1 MVAPALPW
9 CCSSL
14 EAEIQ
19 ELQKTFQAPCQL
31 TVKELQLEKAQ
42 LETENREMEKR
53 LWQLQSNMSREKEER
68 RKLGAYHWKS
78 GQAGPPRTTQG
89 HFVAQNN
96 ENRKKVSPEKV
107 KLQILKNEIQE
118 PVKKTIKP
126 ERKNVVARENLG
138 VKGMACGPPKIKGEL
153 LEPASEPACANLG
166 KQDKGSLLSGAFDE
180 EESAKSFQEAL
191 LQWRSGKSDPGGD
204 LCASGVPSEPVGV
217 CEVQTNITALKEPI
231 HVEFQQDGLSY
242 MEKLLLKKYRRTA
255 VDQFFSSCMKDSRPV
270 QALSVHQAGAGG
282 GGQGEDDDDEEDD
295 DDIEELTD
303 EEVKK
308 YWASVY
314 RVEEPSTVSENAE
327 SSVKIEFLD
336 DSPCKDL
343 EESSHSSVEETGAVG
358 MNKQGKT
365 DPLECGSNPVSP
377 KEIFQEK
384 TIVCSDLEINA
395 VQEESAE
402 PKAGG
407 TSPRSCELPEEI
419 SKLTKRMSKDLL
431 GTELKSSRDLLEPE
445 LQKKRREP
453 QELGSVCSNHSLVL
467 PVITKSSAL
476 QDVAK
481 RQKCG
486 STSYQGLEGF
496 FVVGTNSK
504 QEKLEAPSSLAAAS
518 SPRNRRIPFPGDGL
532 WVSERSLSEYADDS
546 VVQGVLES
554 QVTRAENA
562 LQAQKKLSPL
572 MAAWM
577 PQPGLENHSNLTCE
591 DETSSSRAWE
601 KIFGNAENFQ
611 NTLELKDHDTFDIF
625 GSTYVNTCQQGLK
638 QRPWGIEGAGNHWAV
653 FLLRDWEESQMDAE
667 EAILEDKRQVLF
679 TPLEETFHNFLCHK
693 IMGVDAELLNKHLHK
708 DGEVIIGKAMEKYW
722 ENKPLKQATPKHHQK
737 ELELEQ

>member
-1 MVAPALPW
+1 MGTLEEFGIHNDIQSPLSNL
-9 CCSSL
+9 SS
-14 EAEIQ
+14 Q
-19 ELQKTFQAPCQL
+19 
-31 TVKELQLEKAQ
+31 
-42 LETENREMEKR
+42 
-53 LWQLQSNMSREKEER
+53 W
-68 RKLGAYHWKS
+68 KLGAYHWKS

-118 PVKKTIKP
+118 PVKKPVKP
-126 ERKNVVARENLG
+126 ERKNVVSHEKLG
-138 VKGMACGPPKIKGEL
+138 VKGKACAPPKIKGEL

-166 KQDKGSLLSGAFDE
+166 KQDRGSLLSGAFDE

-191 LQWRSGKSDPGGD
+191 LQWRRSKSDPGGD

-217 CEVQTNITALKEPI
+217 CEVQTNVTALKEPI

-270 QALSVHQAGAGG
+270 QALSVHQAEAAG
-282 GGQGEDDDDEEDD
+282 GGQGDEDEDDD

-314 RVEEPSTVSENAE
+314 RVGESSTVCENAE

-358 MNKQGKT
+358 MNKQVKA

-384 TIVCSDLEINA
+384 PIVCSDLEINA

-407 TSPRSCELPEEI
+407 TSLSSCELPEEI
-419 SKLTKRMSKDLL
+419 SDLTKRMSKDLL
-431 GTELKSSRDLLEPE
+431 GTELKSNTDLLEPE
-445 LQKKRREP
+445 LQESRREP

-467 PVITKSSAL
+467 PVIKKSSAL

-518 SPRNRRIPFPGDGL
+518 SPRDRRIHLPGDGQ
-532 WVSERSLSEYADDS
+532 WVSERSLSGYADDS
-546 VVQGVLES
+546 VVQGVLGS
-554 QVTRAENA
+554 QVNRAENA
-562 LQAQKKLSPL
+562 LQAQKELSPL

-577 PQPGLENHSNLTCE
+577 PQPGPENHSSLTCE
-591 DETSSSRAWE
+591 DETSSSRDWE

-625 GSTYVNTCQQGLK
+625 G
-638 QRPWGIEGAGNHWAV
+638 
-653 FLLRDWEESQMDAE
+653 DWEESQMDAE
-667 EAILEDKRQVLF
+667 EAILEDKQQVLA
-679 TPLEETFHNFLCHK
+679 L
-693 IMGVDAELLNKHLHK
+693 
-708 DGEVIIGKAMEKYW
+708 
-722 ENKPLKQATPKHHQK
+722 Q
-737 ELELEQ
+737 